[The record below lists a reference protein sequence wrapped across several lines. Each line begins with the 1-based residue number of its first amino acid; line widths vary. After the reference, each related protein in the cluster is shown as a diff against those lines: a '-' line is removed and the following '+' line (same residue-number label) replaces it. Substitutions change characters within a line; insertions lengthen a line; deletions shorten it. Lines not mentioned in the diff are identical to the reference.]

1 MTAESLERL
10 RDRAFRRLPSLRVGG
25 ERAALAFVEAVG
37 FCSTFYR
44 FSEGV
49 ACLWEAVVGRTNP
62 RWPRRSHHDAG
73 IGLTWELKD
82 TLPAK
87 KRVYYGKLIKGRP
100 LLVAL
105 GLFPAFYALVR
116 GRQRA
121 RDYVEEYAA
130 GRLSHTARRLMDAMI
145 REHPQYT
152 RGLRANAFMLEP
164 GKTREF
170 ERAMAELQQGL
181 WLVKT
186 EERYEPTFSY
196 RWDLVEAWLP
206 DLVSEGRR
214 LGRGAAIERLI
225 ERYLRG
231 AVFADEQ
238 RLARLFGLRMDDVAR
253 AVSRLV
259 RTKALRADCVVE
271 GWPGRWV
278 IHTRVHGGL
287 RAPPKPPGAQGAPAQ
302 PWRPSTARFVHR
314 L

>member
-1 MTAESLERL
+1 VQE
-10 RDRAFRRLPSLRVGG
+10 
-25 ERAALAFVEAVG
+25 VG

-44 FSEGV
+44 FPEGV
-49 ACLWEAVVGRTNP
+49 ACLWEAVAGRANP

-82 TLPAK
+82 TLPAAR
-87 KRVYYGKLIKGRP
+87 RVYYGKLLKGRP

-105 GLFPAFYALVR
+105 DVFPAFYALVR

-121 RDYVEEYAA
+121 RDYRAEYEA
-130 GRLSHTARRLMDAMI
+130 GRLSLTARRIMDAMTT
-145 REHPQYT
+145 EHPQYT
-152 RGLRANAFMLEP
+152 RDLRGNAFMLEP

-206 DLVSEGRR
+206 EAVAEGRR
-214 LGRGAAIERLI
+214 LGRAAALERLV

-231 AVFADEQ
+231 ALFASERQLTRLLGVGRDEVTRSVG
-238 RLARLFGLRMDDVAR
+238 RLARTG
-253 AVSRLV
+253 
-259 RTKALRADCVVE
+259 TALADAVVE
-271 GWPGRWV
+271 GWPGRW
-278 IHTRVHGGL
+278 I
-287 RAPPKPPGAQGAPAQ
+287 
-302 PWRPSTARFVHR
+302 VHR
-314 L
+314 AALDHARR

>member
-10 RDRAFRRLPSLRVGG
+10 RDRAFRRLPSLRVRG

-181 WLVKT
+181 WIVKT
-186 EERYEPTFSY
+186 EERYEPSFSY
-196 RWDLVEAWLP
+196 RWDLLERWLP
-206 DLVSEGRR
+206 EAVADGRR
-214 LGRGAAIERLI
+214 LGRAAALDRLLARYLGAARWSTP
-225 ERYLRG
+225 
-231 AVFADEQ
+231 A
-238 RLARLFGLRMDDVAR
+238 RLARLFGLPPGEVA
-253 AVSRLV
+253 AALTRLEG
-259 RTKALRADCVVE
+259 RGALRAGVE
-271 GWPGRWV
+271 VAGWPGRFV
-278 IHTRVHGGL
+278 V
-287 RAPPKPPGAQGAPAQ
+287 
-302 PWRPSTARFVHR
+302 SAR
-314 L
+314 